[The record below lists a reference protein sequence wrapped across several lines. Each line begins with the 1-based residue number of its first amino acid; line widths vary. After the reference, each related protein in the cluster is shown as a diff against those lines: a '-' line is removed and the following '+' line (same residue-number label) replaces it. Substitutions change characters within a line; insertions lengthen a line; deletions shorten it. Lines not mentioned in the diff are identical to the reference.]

1 MRIEGA
7 RDRWAA
13 ALFGGASLMIM
24 ALPLLMLVEVVGA
37 GLPRLSSEFLYAPP
51 MDAGRAGG
59 IGPMIVSTLAIL
71 AVCLFAALPVGL
83 GCALYLAEC
92 VTAGGRA
99 ARALGYSLDV
109 LGGVPSIVFGLFGYR
124 LFAIE
129 LGLGFSILSG
139 GLTLACM
146 VLPLLIRV
154 SEEALRATPPS
165 YRQAAAALGLSQG
178 GFLRRVLVPAAAP
191 GIAAALILSVG
202 RALAESA
209 ALLFTA
215 GYVTRLPD
223 SVFDSGRALAVHIYD
238 LSMNVAGG
246 EASAA
251 ATAVVL
257 VGLLVLINICARRLG
272 QTVHRMQRA

>member
-1 MRIEGA
+1 
-7 RDRWAA
+7 
-13 ALFGGASLMIM
+13 
-24 ALPLLMLVEVVGA
+24 
-37 GLPRLSSEFLYAPP
+37 
-51 MDAGRAGG
+51 
-59 IGPMIVSTLAIL
+59 
-71 AVCLFAALPVGL
+71 
-83 GCALYLAEC
+83 
-92 VTAGGRA
+92 
-99 ARALGYSLDV
+99 
-109 LGGVPSIVFGLFGYR
+109 
-124 LFAIE
+124 
-129 LGLGFSILSG
+129 
-139 GLTLACM
+139 M

-246 EASAA
+246 EGGAA

-257 VGLLVLINICARRLG
+257 VGLLRSSTSAHAGWDGDAQDAARMKVCEPAAPAGIRSMRSPSGTAHKSPSSAPPLRCG
-272 QTVHRMQRA
+272 RAS

>member
-1 MRIEGA
+1 M
-7 RDRWAA
+7 
-13 ALFGGASLMIM
+13 
-24 ALPLLMLVEVVGA
+24 
-37 GLPRLSSEFLYAPP
+37 
-51 MDAGRAGG
+51 
-59 IGPMIVSTLAIL
+59 
-71 AVCLFAALPVGL
+71 
-83 GCALYLAEC
+83 
-92 VTAGGRA
+92 
-99 ARALGYSLDV
+99 
-109 LGGVPSIVFGLFGYR
+109 
-124 LFAIE
+124 
-129 LGLGFSILSG
+129 GLGFSILSG

-246 EASAA
+246 GPTPRLPRWCWSGSWCSSTSAPA
-251 ATAVVL
+251 
-257 VGLLVLINICARRLG
+257 GSARRCTG
-272 QTVHRMQRA
+272 CNTHEPE